1 MPLETKTGQTQ
12 SPVDHSAAREYYDGV
27 YHKKTCDKRD
37 LSNHCRRLAQRFQP
51 WQGKRLLD
59 VGCGSG
65 TWLTAVARLGGKP
78 AGVDLSQVAIDACRR
93 KLPDA
98 ELYCVP
104 AEQLPF
110 ADRQFDFI
118 SCLGSLEHFISPEAA
133 LREMVRVAKPDSTL
147 LILVPN
153 AGFLPRRLGLYSG
166 TQQAELREEVRSL
179 QEWQEMFAYAG
190 LEVVRR
196 WRDLHVLSWSWIF
209 RGPWY
214 VWPLRSV
221 QALALPL
228 WPLSWQYQVYHHCA
242 LLK

>member
-1 MPLETKTGQTQ
+1 MPLEPKTLL
-12 SPVDHSAAREYYDGV
+12 DHATVRDYYDREYYGKANSPD
-27 YHKKTCDKRD
+27 RI
-37 LSNHCRRLAQRFQP
+37 SNHYRRLARRFQP
-51 WQGKRLLD
+51 WRGKRLLD
-59 VGCGSG
+59 IGCGTG
-65 TWLTAVARLGGKP
+65 AWLTAATQLGAES
-78 AGVDLSQVAIDACRR
+78 AGIDISRVAIDACRR
-93 KLPDA
+93 RLPHA
-98 ELYCVP
+98 ELHCGP
-104 AEQLPF
+104 AERLPF

-118 SCLGSLEHFISPEAA
+118 SCLGSLEHFISPETA
-133 LREMVRVAKPDSTL
+133 LREMVRVAKSDSTL

-153 AGFLPRRLGLYSG
+153 AGFVLRRLGLYSG

-179 QEWQEMFAYAG
+179 QEWQKMFGSAG

-209 RGPWY
+209 RGAWY